1 MFFPLRFKLALLSS
15 VLLVGGVATASALLL
30 AQSRSALE
38 SEISKRGASL
48 ASNLAR
54 NATQPVLLGEDL
66 VVDQLLKT
74 IGEESGVLR
83 VWVLDEEGRQV
94 SSTTDPSSVPPPRI
108 ATQEGFAT
116 RRIEGRL
123 LLAARMEYRD
133 VGVGEVQI
141 EMDLEGLIKPVVE
154 QAQERILIAGGGL
167 LLVGILFTFAASTRV
182 TQPLRRLREGVN
194 QLAAGELSTR
204 VSATTRDEVGE
215 LTHAFNAM
223 GESLSQ
229 KRHLETALRRY
240 VNDQVLQKVLDDP
253 EGLPLKGELREVTL
267 IVVDIRDFSRIS
279 EGMPPREVVSF
290 LNEALGLITSRLLEH
305 GATVDKYI
313 GDAVQAYFGAP
324 LAGFDHAERAVAAA
338 ISIQR
343 TVEERN
349 EKLATSGDPGQPLL
363 VGIGIHTGR
372 VVVGNIGTD
381 RKMDYTVIG
390 DVVNVTHRLQKLAGR
405 ATILV
410 SQDVARRLGSRV
422 RLENQGERR
431 LSGREQPVTVYRVRY
446 RDHA

>member
-1 MFFPLRFKLALLSS
+1 MFFPLRFKFALLSS

-48 ASNLAR
+48 ARNLAR

-66 VVDQLLKT
+66 VVGQLLKT

-83 VWVLDEEGRQV
+83 AWVLDEEGRRV
-94 SSTTDPSSVPPPRI
+94 SSTTDPSSVPPRI
-108 ATQEGFAT
+108 ATREGFAT
-116 RRIEGRL
+116 RKIEGRL

-154 QAQERILIAGGGL
+154 QARKRILIAGGGL

-204 VSATTRDEVGE
+204 VSVTTRDEVGE

-229 KRHLETALRRY
+229 KRHLEIALRRY

-290 LNEALGLITSRLLEH
+290 VNEALALITSRLLEH

-349 EKLATSGDPGQPLL
+349 EKLASSGDPGQTLL

-372 VVVGNIGTD
+372 VVVGNIGTE

-410 SQDVARRLGSRV
+410 SEDVARRLGARV